1 MSLLEKAERSTTPK
15 PGASI
20 GKSAARPRRKNRAER
35 HPVKFTLL
43 LVVSI
48 VLFLPFVALA
58 VKGLTPSSELGTDS
72 WFPANW
78 RWQNI
83 PDALNQ
89 IPYFKFAAI
98 STFIAVVYSA
108 LTTIS
113 SALVGY
119 GFARLKG
126 PGKRA
131 LFAVL
136 IGMMIVPQIVTLI
149 PTYLLFSQFGLIGT
163 YWPWVLW
170 GTAGAP
176 YAIFLYRQFYAS
188 FPKELEEA
196 ARLDGA
202 GRLRTFV
209 SIFIPLSRP
218 LMVTA
223 FVISFNAT
231 WGDYVAPTLFL
242 NADNTTLAAGIATG
256 YNSVHGIQLPNLLAA
271 GSFIYILPVVILFLF
286 AQRSYVRGFVSSGIK

>member
-1 MSLLEKAERSTTPK
+1 MSTATRTVEPTTTPV
-15 PGASI
+15 PARRRPQEQQPVR
-20 GKSAARPRRKNRAER
+20 RPRRG

-43 LVVSI
+43 AI
-48 VLFLPFVALA
+48 VAIGLFLPFVSLIAQA
-58 VKGLTPSSELGTDS
+58 FTPTAELGRG
-72 WFPANW
+72 WPAHW

-83 PDALNQ
+83 PDALTT
-89 IPYFKFAAI
+89 IPYAQFALT
-98 STFIAVVYSA
+98 STVIAVVYSA
-108 LTTIS
+108 LTAVS

-119 GFARLKG
+119 GFARLRG
-126 PGKRA
+126 PGKQA

-136 IGMMIVPQIVTLI
+136 ISMMIVPQIVTLI
-149 PTYLLFSQFGLIGT
+149 PTYLLFSQLGLINT

-170 GTAGAP
+170 GMAGAP
-176 YAIFLYRQFYAS
+176 YAIFLYRQFYAG

-202 GRLRTFV
+202 GRLRTFA

-218 LMVTA
+218 LIVTA

-231 WGDYVAPTLFL
+231 WGDYVAPSLFL
-242 NADNTTLAAGIATG
+242 NADNSTLAVGIAHG
-256 YNSVHGIQLPNLLAA
+256 YVVDQGITVPNLLAA
-271 GSFIYILPVVILFLF
+271 GSLLYLIPVIVIFLI